1 MAKCDELLAR
11 ARRNPAG
18 LRFVELCKLAECHR
32 FEFARQ
38 KGSQFVYKRAGTR
51 VTMTFQDVHGRAKEY
66 QVRQLLDVINV
77 LGEDE

>member
-38 KGSQFVYKRAGTR
+38 KGSHRVYRRVGTR
-51 VTMTFQDVHGRAKEY
+51 LLMTFQDVGGMAKAY
-66 QVRQLLDVINV
+66 QVRQLLEVIDV
-77 LGEDE
+77 LDEGE